1 MKTMAVILV
10 ASCLVGCDFFGADE
24 RRAEAQRLKQQ
35 RQEQESMA
43 VERKSNAEALES
55 YVANRCRM
63 IDTKLIALTNT
74 LTGLQLD
81 ANALENACAKVAKG
95 VDKDGKELS
104 YEVRVLRML
113 KDETVNRLALK
124 YLSSGFVFQAE
135 EFIAKVR
142 DIRAAEAKYQQAVK
156 KSEDAY
162 DASLSASKGW
172 VGGSKSQ
179 RDSEL
184 SRLRKEIADLE
195 RLRQATR
202 RELVASGSQRR
213 EWQNKMADYEREIAK
228 KRSQID
234 CLRNPDFNRR
244 IEARAANERHQLQR
258 RAADAKETE
267 LREIDYRLKPKVSVI
282 KTAEEVNAATIGKL
296 RAEIASRID
305 GLLTERTKWERKIE
319 IAREIEVAI
328 PVSDLGELKRLKD
341 RVDRELSL
349 TAAR

>member
-1 MKTMAVILV
+1 MKAMVIILV
-10 ASCLVGCDFFGADE
+10 ASCLAGCDFFGADE
-24 RRAEAQRLKQQ
+24 RRAEAQRLELQ
-35 RQEQESMA
+35 RQEQERMA
-43 VERKSNAEALES
+43 SERKSNAEALKT
-55 YVANRCRM
+55 YVVNRCRM
-63 IDTKLIALTNT
+63 IDAKMSALTNT
-74 LTGLQLD
+74 LSGLQAD
-81 ANALENACAKVAKG
+81 ANALENACAEVAKG

-124 YLSSGFVFQAE
+124 YLSSGFAFQAE

-142 DIRAAEAKYQQAVK
+142 DARAAEAKYQQAVK

-172 VGGSKSQ
+172 VGDSKNQ
-179 RDSEL
+179 RDSEV

-195 RLRQATR
+195 RLRQTTR

-213 EWQNKMADYEREIAK
+213 EWLNKMSDYEREIAK

-234 CLRNPDFNRR
+234 YLRNPDANRR
-244 IEARAANERHQLQR
+244 IEARAADERHQLQR

-267 LREIDYRLKPKVSVI
+267 LRDIDRRLKPKVSVI

-296 RAEIASRID
+296 RSEIVSRID
-305 GLLTERTKWERKIE
+305 GLVTEKAKWERKIE

-341 RVDRELSL
+341 RADRELAL
-349 TAAR
+349 TVAR